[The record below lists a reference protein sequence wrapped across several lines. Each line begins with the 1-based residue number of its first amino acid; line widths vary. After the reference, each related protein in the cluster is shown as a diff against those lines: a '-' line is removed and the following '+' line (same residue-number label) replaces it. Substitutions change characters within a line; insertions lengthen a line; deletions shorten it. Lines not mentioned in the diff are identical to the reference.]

1 MKAKK
6 KIILFPERYGFFPY
20 MFLVYLIL
28 PGFYIAQAKGAKLV
42 IGYLLLALFLVSYRQ
57 LYMYMDKK
65 IYTFWIGVQMG
76 IIFLLSIFYNP
87 NILFMGFFP
96 ANFIGYYKNKR
107 HFYQALV
114 IFAVMQT
121 IPLFYYLYLGD
132 GPISGMIY
140 YLPFFVIML
149 MSPFGIRSMNRRM
162 DLERQL
168 DVANEQISQLVKRE
182 ERMRIARDLHDTLGH
197 TLSLLALKS
206 QLVGKLAVHKPE
218 KVQLEA
224 KEMERISRSALKQ
237 VRELV
242 SDMRA
247 ITIAEEL
254 VEVQTILEAAA
265 ITYYMDVDKMVSK
278 IPHLTQN
285 ILSLCLKEA
294 VNNVIKHSGA
304 KCCSIQILLK
314 QGKVEVTI
322 SDDGIGFS
330 NKNLLGNGLN
340 GMKERLQLVEGELS
354 LTSDYGTLL
363 RITVPIIER
372 EKKEGMAF

>member
-1 MKAKK
+1 MEAKK
-6 KIILFPERYGFFPY
+6 RIVLFPARFGFFPY

-28 PGFYIAQAKGAKLV
+28 PAFYIAQATGVKRV

-107 HFYQALV
+107 HFYQALAV
-114 IFAVMQT
+114 FAITQI
-121 IPLFYYLYLGD
+121 IPLFYYVGNASF
-132 GPISGMIY
+132 GSMIY

-149 MSPFGIRSMNRRM
+149 MSPFGIRSMNKRM
-162 DLERQL
+162 DLEKQL
-168 DVANEQISQLVKRE
+168 DVANEQINQLVKRE

-197 TLSLLALKS
+197 TLSLLTLKS

-218 KVQLEA
+218 QAKLEA
-224 KEMERISRSALKQ
+224 KEMEKISRSALKQ

-254 VEVQTILEAAA
+254 VEVQTILEAAD
-265 ITYYMDVDKMVSK
+265 IGFDMDIDKKVSE

-294 VNNVIKHSGA
+294 INNVIKHSGA
-304 KCCSIQILLK
+304 KCCSVRILLEH
-314 QGKVEVTI
+314 GKVEVAI
-322 SDDGIGFS
+322 SDNGIGIS
-330 NKNLLGNGLN
+330 GQRLLGNGLN

-354 LTSDYGTLL
+354 FTSNHGTLL
-363 RITVPIIER
+363 EITVPIIVKER
-372 EKKEGMAF
+372 KEGMAF